1 MKLGCRKWFG
11 CPLVLR
17 NTRSWRFQLSC
28 KQSKCPGT
36 AKTFQSPTQ
45 PMQRDHRER
54 LWDYRKRER
63 CLTSFQVFQLPA
75 VPALVSWLQL
85 HGRPWARSTQARP
98 FQFLCHRDCEE
109 GNKMIIVVLRH
120 SVWGEIC
127 CIARDNLNTSIPRNL
142 TISPTFRR
150 IAWFVLCNT
159 FSAISVTK
167 HTGCIYFWV

>member
-1 MKLGCRKWFG
+1 MTHSTSCLEPFWLEIPELELNNLILKDEEKIQIYCMCLYCKMWFG

-75 VPALVSWLQL
+75 VPALESWLQL

-98 FQFLCHRDCEE
+98 SQISMPQRL
-109 GNKMIIVVLRH
+109 
-120 SVWGEIC
+120 WG
-127 CIARDNLNTSIPRNL
+127 
-142 TISPTFRR
+142 
-150 IAWFVLCNT
+150 
-159 FSAISVTK
+159 
-167 HTGCIYFWV
+167 G